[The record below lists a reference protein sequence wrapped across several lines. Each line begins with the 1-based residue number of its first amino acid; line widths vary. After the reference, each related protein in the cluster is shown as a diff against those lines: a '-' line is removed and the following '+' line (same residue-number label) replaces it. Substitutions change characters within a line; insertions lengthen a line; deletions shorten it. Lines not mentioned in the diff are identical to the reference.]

1 MINTVTIVGN
11 LGNDPEIRYT
21 AQGVPVAN
29 FNIAVNENYK
39 DKEGKKVKKTHWFK
53 VTAFQRLAEIVAEYC
68 TKGSKVGVRGQL
80 QQRTWQDSEGMN
92 RSIVE
97 IRARELELLS
107 GKNDNQ
113 TVQEGE
119 LPLAAAEDDDVPF

>member
-11 LGNDPEIRYT
+11 LGQDPEIRYT
-21 AQGVPVAN
+21 ASGVPVAG
-29 FNIAVNENYK
+29 FTVAVNEIYK
-39 DKEGKKVKKTHWFK
+39 GKDGQKVKKVHWFR
-53 VTAFQRLAEIVAEYC
+53 VTAFQRLAEIVGEYC

-92 RSIVE
+92 HSLVE

-113 TVQEGE
+113 TVQEAE